1 MDEATG
7 LHKSNILSLKYRI
20 MAGRLNR
27 RAGAM
32 GPDDHPA
39 NWNAKRSFR
48 TEVGIM
54 IKQFATFTATAALA
68 LATTAAG
75 AQEKLKIGILT
86 TLSGPPA
93 VLGQQQRN
101 GFQLAV
107 KTLGG
112 KLGGRDVELVVQD
125 DELKPDVA
133 VSKAQGLVERDK
145 VDFVVGPIFSN
156 ILGAILKPVTDS
168 GTILISPNAG
178 TSSFAGKECNP
189 NLFVTSYQNDQI
201 HEVEGK
207 FAQDSGIKKVFL
219 IAPNYQAG
227 KDSMNGFKH
236 SFKGEIVDE
245 VYVPLGQLDYSAE
258 LAKISA
264 AAPDAIFAFLPGG
277 MGVNFVKQFRQA
289 GVADKVK
296 FLSAFTVDE
305 STLPA
310 QQDAAIG
317 FFGGS
322 NWAPNLDNPQN
333 KQFVADYEKEYGAV
347 PASYAFQAYD
357 AAQLIDSALKQ
368 TKGDTTNKDALRAA
382 LMKADF
388 KSPRGAFKFNTN
400 HYPIQDFYHVKVAKR
415 ADGKFETEI
424 VQKVFSDYGD
434 AYVKDCAMK

>member
-1 MDEATG
+1 MDTATG
-7 LHKSNILSLKYRI
+7 LHRPDISSLKYCTQWGLLGWRVGWTI
-20 MAGRLNR
+20 SQIPMDAR
-27 RAGAM
+27 
-32 GPDDHPA
+32 
-39 NWNAKRSFR
+39 FR
-48 TEVGIM
+48 TGVEIM
-54 IKQFATFTATAALA
+54 IRQSAMLAAAAALA
-68 LATTAAG
+68 VATTAAN

-112 KLGGRDVELVVQD
+112 KLGGREVELIVQD

-156 ILGAILKPVTDS
+156 ILGSILKPVTDS

-178 TSSFAGKECNP
+178 TSSFAGKDCNA

-207 FAQDSGIKKVFL
+207 YAEDNGLKKVFL

-236 SFKGEIVDE
+236 SFKGQIVDE
-245 VYVPLGQLDYSAE
+245 VYVPLNQLDYSAE

-289 GVADKVK
+289 GLADKIK

-333 KQFVADYEKEYGAV
+333 KEFVAAYEKEYGAV
-347 PASYAFQAYD
+347 PATYAFQAYD
-357 AAQLIDSALKQ
+357 TALLIDSALKQ
-368 TKGDTTNKDALRAA
+368 TKGDTSNKDALRAA

-388 KSPRGAFKFNTN
+388 KSLRGPFKFNTN

-415 ADGKFETEI
+415 PDGKFQTEI
-424 VQKVFSDYGD
+424 VEKVFSNYGD
-434 AYVKDCAMK
+434 SYAKDCPMK